1 MGIFSVKCPQCGV
14 MLEADEKYIGARA
27 ACAECDFH
35 FILQKIDEEVVPV
48 IELHPTKS
56 VGSEIREEQKKQ
68 AQSSTEF
75 KEFSFINPP
84 LKLTFAKPVTLIV
97 PSGIIEVNSWNDIL
111 CACFNYA
118 LTHENAAVLRTFLD
132 KENNLFSKRMIL
144 SSSAANLR
152 RARELSENVFLETN
166 LSASH
171 IIQIVCGLMKNCGFP
186 AEQFFIRY
194 IPHGT
199 NVSDLKNEEYSIDN
213 QPETEVSEPM
223 TEKIVA
229 TSPIEVFQFYPNVLQ
244 ALKNRNVSL
253 VKDLLV
259 VPGSRFSCERN
270 IGSSKVKAMRA
281 LVNALRPYLQG
292 SDTESIPLE
301 ALPIAPTLSPLG
313 KENWEEMCSADQKF
327 VDIEKIDKSDTFTTA
342 VFQKR
347 IDWSLLTAGTTIPV
361 AYYDLFLKN
370 LSYEPQPGE
379 GQAVDVVLE
388 DKRYSARV
396 IKVAFSSGRKPV
408 LQLLWGSKNSGIVKV
423 LQATFAQIY
432 AQLSADRKNKEGLDH
447 IFTFSQGK
455 QLDEFILSL
464 DKPLIEVSETDKQ
477 VPETRITSIQT
488 VDMEELKALICR
500 DFSNGF
506 VFNAGTIKL
515 LENKLGRDCSE
526 TEQRELKRIM
536 FKRSDD
542 VYLLPEMVADDETVA
557 DMTARIKEYFAEY
570 GCFSLSVLFDEFG
583 YVLKNLT
590 NPDSDFRLFL
600 LKTILPDDGKI
611 FGRLQRQICIP
622 GNISEE
628 EVTQTLAERIRE
640 MLQGY
645 GDAVCIDDLDNELP
659 YLNKSALE
667 MILQEHIA
675 DAIEIKVDGLSYWK
689 LVEFFCLPDD
699 FAEYL
704 QLTVSSM
711 EEAQTAPSLQTLS
724 EAMEQQYGEGFREI
738 YAVDD
743 DDVFKQIIKVCIAD
757 DQYSWNRNVFAKQNA
772 RQELN
777 VADEFLQT
785 QQGIFHESEFFDYAS
800 THRGLTNTGMLILTF
815 LRNKCIRL
823 DQTHWISLKDFDN
836 FSNFS
841 TDMAEAIARELDLLR
856 GSKAFLPL
864 GTLTEAFLSN
874 LPVFTINEQVF
885 YWNHYLLASVA
896 AHKIS
901 EVQVINDEPSPYTVT
916 AMTIPQQVKIQGD
929 VIDYIFQDLRKTHC
943 IFSSANDVFE
953 YLRTHQVR
961 MVKTKKLFARIRDFW
976 GVE

>member
-56 VGSEIREEQKKQ
+56 AGSEIREEQKKQ
-68 AQSSTEF
+68 AQPSTEF

-84 LKLTFAKPVTLIV
+84 SKLTFAKPVTLIV

-213 QPETEVSEPM
+213 QPETEVSEPT

-244 ALKNRNVSL
+244 ALKNQNVSL

-313 KENWEEMCSADQKF
+313 KENWEEMCSADKKF
-327 VDIEKIDKSDTFTTA
+327 VDTEKIDKSDTSTTA

-408 LQLLWGSKNSGIVKV
+408 LQLLWGS
-423 LQATFAQIY
+423 
-432 AQLSADRKNKEGLDH
+432 
-447 IFTFSQGK
+447 
-455 QLDEFILSL
+455 
-464 DKPLIEVSETDKQ
+464 
-477 VPETRITSIQT
+477 
-488 VDMEELKALICR
+488 
-500 DFSNGF
+500 
-506 VFNAGTIKL
+506 
-515 LENKLGRDCSE
+515 
-526 TEQRELKRIM
+526 
-536 FKRSDD
+536 
-542 VYLLPEMVADDETVA
+542 
-557 DMTARIKEYFAEY
+557 
-570 GCFSLSVLFDEFG
+570 
-583 YVLKNLT
+583 
-590 NPDSDFRLFL
+590 
-600 LKTILPDDGKI
+600 
-611 FGRLQRQICIP
+611 
-622 GNISEE
+622 
-628 EVTQTLAERIRE
+628 
-640 MLQGY
+640 
-645 GDAVCIDDLDNELP
+645 
-659 YLNKSALE
+659 
-667 MILQEHIA
+667 
-675 DAIEIKVDGLSYWK
+675 
-689 LVEFFCLPDD
+689 
-699 FAEYL
+699 
-704 QLTVSSM
+704 
-711 EEAQTAPSLQTLS
+711 
-724 EAMEQQYGEGFREI
+724 
-738 YAVDD
+738 
-743 DDVFKQIIKVCIAD
+743 
-757 DQYSWNRNVFAKQNA
+757 
-772 RQELN
+772 
-777 VADEFLQT
+777 
-785 QQGIFHESEFFDYAS
+785 
-800 THRGLTNTGMLILTF
+800 
-815 LRNKCIRL
+815 
-823 DQTHWISLKDFDN
+823 
-836 FSNFS
+836 
-841 TDMAEAIARELDLLR
+841 
-856 GSKAFLPL
+856 
-864 GTLTEAFLSN
+864 
-874 LPVFTINEQVF
+874 
-885 YWNHYLLASVA
+885 
-896 AHKIS
+896 
-901 EVQVINDEPSPYTVT
+901 
-916 AMTIPQQVKIQGD
+916 
-929 VIDYIFQDLRKTHC
+929 
-943 IFSSANDVFE
+943 
-953 YLRTHQVR
+953 
-961 MVKTKKLFARIRDFW
+961 
-976 GVE
+976 